1 MTRTSVAVCGPS
13 RLRGEERYVRAATF
27 RVWGGV
33 VGGGGGGGVRGLG
46 VGGGR
51 GGVVGEG
58 LRV

>member
-1 MTRTSVAVCGPS
+1 M
-13 RLRGEERYVRAATF
+13 GEERYVRAATF
-27 RVWGGV
+27 RVWVGV
-33 VGGGGGGGVRGLG
+33 VGGGGGGGGVRGLG